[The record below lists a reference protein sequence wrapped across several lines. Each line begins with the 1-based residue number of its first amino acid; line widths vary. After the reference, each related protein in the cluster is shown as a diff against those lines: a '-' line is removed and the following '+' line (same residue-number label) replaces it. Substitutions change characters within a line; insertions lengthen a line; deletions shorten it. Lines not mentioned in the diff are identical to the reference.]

1 MTPSITDL
9 RRGLALGAGNWAAF
23 QADATD
29 EQINEVCKTAYGW
42 TDVFIERDAAIAR
55 ARPRAIENL
64 RKPHPQQ
71 KQIDGL
77 SVETLRREA

>member
-29 EQINEVCKTAYGW
+29 EQIRELCLTAYHW
-42 TDVFIERDAAIAR
+42 DDIFIERDAAIAR

-64 RKPHPQQ
+64 RKPHPDQ

-77 SVETLRREA
+77 SVQTLRRKA